1 MAVEVTLAVRMKLKP
16 GYRAAVLHAPE
27 GYLVDLAPAGVSIDY
42 ALDGQYDWIQVF
54 VKNRAEIQEL
64 FPSLYAALKPNTLL
78 WISYP
83 KATSGIQTDLSRDHG
98 WDAVTGLKWV
108 TLVSI
113 NTTWS
118 AFAMR
123 LPKPGEKAAEL
134 SR

>member
-1 MAVEVTLAVRMKLKP
+1 MTVESALAVKMKLKP
-16 GYRAAVLHAPE
+16 GYRAAILNAPE
-27 GYLVDLAPAGVSIDY
+27 GYLVELAPEGVSIDH

-54 VKNRAEIQEL
+54 VKNRVGIQEI
-64 FPSLYAALKPNTLL
+64 FPSLPPALKPHTLL

-108 TLVSI
+108 TLVSL
-113 NTTWS
+113 NSTWS

-123 LPKPGEKAAEL
+123 LPKSGEKVADW
-134 SR
+134 RR